1 MFCQHLVAT
10 LSNPAISINRVLC
23 LCPASDPTPS
33 VRSLFLSSYY
43 ITNYKLLVVSDR
55 PDTTLIPFRVRHMI
69 LHPHRKPETRPP
81 PYNFSP
87 ELLPEAPP
95 PCHVAG
101 VSYNPKCRADERH
114 THRAVTARPSTVA
127 PSATTRLS
135 HINSSPKRR
144 RWPIPPSSPPDLRTV
159 MPLMPRHDQKPAT
172 VPIFPPR
179 RDPPSP
185 P

>member
-69 LHPHRKPETRPP
+69 LHPHRNQKHDHRHTTSHL
-81 PYNFSP
+81 NFSP
-87 ELLPEAPP
+87 RLLL
-95 PCHVAG
+95 
-101 VSYNPKCRADERH
+101 RATSPASR
-114 THRAVTARPSTVA
+114 
-127 PSATTRLS
+127 TTRSAALT
-135 HINSSPKRR
+135 N
-144 RWPIPPSSPPDLRTV
+144 
-159 MPLMPRHDQKPAT
+159 AT
-172 VPIFPPR
+172 PTEP
-179 RDPPSP
+179 
-185 P
+185 